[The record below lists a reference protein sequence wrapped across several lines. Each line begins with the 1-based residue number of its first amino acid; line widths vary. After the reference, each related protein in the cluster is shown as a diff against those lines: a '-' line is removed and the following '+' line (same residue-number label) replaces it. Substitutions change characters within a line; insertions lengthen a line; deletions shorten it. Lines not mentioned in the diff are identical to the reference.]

1 MNSTVIK
8 AFEIINYISEKQGE
22 VRLVDITNDL
32 DMNKTT
38 AFRFLETLESLNIIE
53 KKSNTYYLGLSLLQ
67 LGNKVITRTLLLEK
81 IIPILERISDDVN
94 ETVNFAQLQG
104 DMALYL
110 HKIDSKRSLQFS
122 LGTGDRLPL
131 YCTAMGKAILSALPD
146 DKYENIVQNIDFRK
160 ITPNTIDNKESLYS
174 EIKSIRAQG
183 FSTEEEELEEG
194 LICISVPITIR
205 MLDFRGA
212 ISISGPAFRISE
224 DTINRLV
231 KRLKTAQSE
240 IINLF

>member
-22 VRLVDITNDL
+22 IRLVDITNDL

-122 LGTGDRLPL
+122 LGTGDKLPL

-146 DKYENIVQNIDFRK
+146 EKYENIVQNIEFRK
-160 ITPNTIDNKESLYS
+160 ITSNTIDNKNYLYS
-174 EIKSIRAQG
+174 EIKNIRKQG
-183 FSTEEEELEEG
+183 FSTEVEELEEG
-194 LICISVPITIR
+194 LICVSVPVTIKV
-205 MLDFRGA
+205 LNFRGA

-224 DTINRLV
+224 EIISRLV
-231 KRLKTAQSE
+231 KRLKLAQSE

>member
-8 AFEIINYISEKQGE
+8 AFEIINYISGKQGE
-22 VRLVDITNDL
+22 ARLVDITNDL
-32 DMNKTT
+32 KMNKTT

-67 LGNKVITRTLLLEK
+67 LGNKVLTRTLLLEK
-81 IIPILERISDDVN
+81 IIPVLEKISDDVN

-104 DMALYL
+104 NMALYL
-110 HKIDSKRSLQFS
+110 HKVDSKRSLQFS
-122 LGTGDRLPL
+122 LGTGDKLPL

-146 DKYENIVQNIDFRK
+146 DKYEDIVQNIDFRK
-160 ITPNTIDNKESLYS
+160 ITPNTIENKEMLYS
-174 EIKSIRAQG
+174 EIKCIRERE

-194 LICISVPITIR
+194 LICVSVPITIR
-205 MLDFRGA
+205 TLDFRGA
-212 ISISGPAFRISE
+212 ISVSGPVFRINE
-224 DTINRLV
+224 DIIAKLT
-231 KRLKTAQSE
+231 KRLKTAQNE

>member
-8 AFEIINYISEKQGE
+8 AFEIINYISENQGE
-22 VRLVDITNDL
+22 ARLIDITNDL

-53 KKSNTYYLGLSLLQ
+53 KRSNTYYLGLSLLQ
-67 LGNKVITRTLLLEK
+67 LGNRVVTRTLLIDK
-81 IIPILERISDDVN
+81 IIPILERISEDVN

-104 DMALYL
+104 DKALYL

-122 LGTGDRLPL
+122 LGKGDRLPL
-131 YCTAMGKAILSALPD
+131 YCTAMGKAILSTLPD
-146 DKYENIVQNIDFRK
+146 DKYANIVRHIELKKF
-160 ITPNTIDNKESLYS
+160 TPNTIDNLTKLYS
-174 EIKSIRAQG
+174 EIKAIREEG
-183 FSTEEEELEEG
+183 FATEKEELEEG
-194 LICISVPITIR
+194 LICVSVPVTIS

-224 DTINRLV
+224 DTIVNLV
-231 KRLKTAQSE
+231 KRLKTAQNE

>member
-8 AFEIINYISEKQGE
+8 AFEIINYIADRQGE

-32 DMNKTT
+32 EMNKTT
-38 AFRFLETLESLNIIE
+38 AFRFLETLESLNVIE
-53 KKSNTYYLGLSLLQ
+53 KKSNCYYLGLSLLQ
-67 LGNKVITRTLLLEK
+67 LGNRVVTRTLLIDK
-81 IIPILERISDDVN
+81 IIPILEKISDDVN

-104 DMALYL
+104 EMALYL

-146 DKYENIVQNIDFRK
+146 EKFYSIAENIKFKK
-160 ITPNTIDNKESLYS
+160 ITPNTIDNLQDLYS
-174 EIKSIRAQG
+174 EISLIRDKG
-183 FSTEEEELEEG
+183 YSTEREELEEG
-194 LICISVPITIR
+194 LICVSVPITISV
-205 MLDFRGA
+205 MDFRGA
-212 ISISGPAFRISE
+212 ISISGPAFRISDE
-224 DTINRLV
+224 IIQTLV
-231 KRLKTAQSE
+231 RRLKTAQQE

>member
-8 AFEIINYISEKQGE
+8 AFEIIQYISNNQGE
-22 VRLVDITNDL
+22 ARLIDITNDL

-67 LGNKVITRTLLLEK
+67 LGNKVITRTLIIDKIIPVLEK
-81 IIPILERISDDVN
+81 ISIDVN

-104 DMALYL
+104 DKALYL

-131 YCTAMGKAILSALPD
+131 YCTAMGKAILSALSD
-146 DKYENIVQNIDFRK
+146 DKFYEIIKDVELKK
-160 ITPNTIDNKESLYS
+160 ITPYTIDTLDLLYS
-174 EIKSIRAQG
+174 EIQSIRTRG
-183 FSTEEEELEEG
+183 YSTEKEELEEG
-194 LICISVPITIR
+194 LICVSVPITIDV
-205 MLDFRGA
+205 LDFRGA

-224 DTINRLV
+224 EVIEVLV
-231 KRLKTAQSE
+231 ERLKFAQQE
-240 IINLF
+240 IIQLF